1 MKKRIIC
8 LSAIF
13 LILASVL
20 INQNIIKYVYV
31 SPQVNTKVLPHI
43 TKSIKPI
50 EKNFDRIMSAC
61 KKEHKDIN
69 YAYINYY
76 GSGFLKENEIPN
88 DLDISVGINLGT
100 YNYNGENSE
109 EIAKDLTSKIECFH
123 LFTTTFFELDKNTK
137 YVSLYDDFTIL
148 AELQKKKAT
157 EINNIKDGIE
167 KVLANKVQVLH
178 FNKKFKENEV
188 DYTFILNKNE
198 ILANDMTPFFA
209 YTKKLQ
215 YNEKMIDYPREI
227 TILPDFYVTIKNE
240 KTNEIKNIELI
251 EESFLGERF
260 QISRRFFVPII
271 FTRNNSLKYMKN
283 LDYLTDDKKY
293 IETRMF
299 NYFRYL
305 NEAELYFDFLLD
317 NVKLM
322 KRLHQCVDIILP
334 VLSEEE
340 QTQIYTDISEV
351 LSNKDIS
358 LANDYNTALRN
369 LSLMTSNHY
378 IFKNALKYGFINNL
392 IETSN
397 NSLEELSKNPKYKD
411 EIKNLKKYQYH
422 YLLLFKGLN
431 SDEKLQEIHQY
442 LDDNAIDISVNLTKI
457 INQNIPNRNK
467 YVKDFKI
474 LKNIFD
480 KSGFHKIEIYQY
492 DLEHIYVIKDDFT
505 KNLTPKDLELMAQEN
520 NLPKA
525 KYKLIDEKSIQK
537 GSRSELKYVR
547 YNSTDAENEYWQ
559 TVQNKLL
566 QDKKNFKI
574 KRKYI
579 F

>member
-50 EKNFDRIMSAC
+50 EKNFDRIINAC

-123 LFTTTFFELDKNTK
+123 LFMTTFFELDKNTK

-148 AELQKKKAT
+148 AELQKKKSN

-167 KVLANKVQVLH
+167 KVLTNKVQVLH
-178 FNKKFKENEV
+178 FNKKFKENDV
-188 DYTFILNKNE
+188 NYTFILNKNE

-293 IETRMF
+293 IE
-299 NYFRYL
+299 
-305 NEAELYFDFLLD
+305 
-317 NVKLM
+317 
-322 KRLHQCVDIILP
+322 I
-334 VLSEEE
+334 
-340 QTQIYTDISEV
+340 
-351 LSNKDIS
+351 
-358 LANDYNTALRN
+358 
-369 LSLMTSNHY
+369 
-378 IFKNALKYGFINNL
+378 
-392 IETSN
+392 
-397 NSLEELSKNPKYKD
+397 
-411 EIKNLKKYQYH
+411 
-422 YLLLFKGLN
+422 
-431 SDEKLQEIHQY
+431 
-442 LDDNAIDISVNLTKI
+442 
-457 INQNIPNRNK
+457 
-467 YVKDFKI
+467 
-474 LKNIFD
+474 
-480 KSGFHKIEIYQY
+480 
-492 DLEHIYVIKDDFT
+492 
-505 KNLTPKDLELMAQEN
+505 
-520 NLPKA
+520 
-525 KYKLIDEKSIQK
+525 
-537 GSRSELKYVR
+537 
-547 YNSTDAENEYWQ
+547 
-559 TVQNKLL
+559 
-566 QDKKNFKI
+566 
-574 KRKYI
+574 
-579 F
+579 